1 MVGKNIKKKYKE
13 KIEAVILHVL
23 FYAMIFLYSYTF
35 VNMLDRFN
43 LIDHSNC
50 LLISSIISAVITIII
65 CTYIKWE
72 IKDQKNTRLS
82 SWLSQNAGKI
92 LLCYTISLIFFSS
105 VKTVVIWAADD
116 IRDIIIIQWSI
127 FAISVTIF
135 LVWNVVILQYLKN
148 KKPTLPEGA
157 SLMQISGY
165 IKKKELFY
173 QDSSKMFSTVTLLTI
188 NLVALILATASA
200 YLSVDN
206 ITIIIQNIVYF
217 SFLLCTNTVLQL
229 FLDILQPIK
238 EEKRELLKG
247 MEVTAEDVELSN
259 KIQEEAKEVL
269 AFLERIDRLD
279 NISGEEKFRIKSG
292 LLLELIS
299 PPEQNAK
306 KSEGKTL

>member
-1 MVGKNIKKKYKE
+1 
-13 KIEAVILHVL
+13 
-23 FYAMIFLYSYTF
+23 
-35 VNMLDRFN
+35 
-43 LIDHSNC
+43 
-50 LLISSIISAVITIII
+50 
-65 CTYIKWE
+65 
-72 IKDQKNTRLS
+72 
-82 SWLSQNAGKI
+82 
-92 LLCYTISLIFFSS
+92 
-105 VKTVVIWAADD
+105 
-116 IRDIIIIQWSI
+116 
-127 FAISVTIF
+127 
-135 LVWNVVILQYLKN
+135 
-148 KKPTLPEGA
+148 
-157 SLMQISGY
+157 
-165 IKKKELFY
+165 
-173 QDSSKMFSTVTLLTI
+173 MFSTVTLLTI